1 MALITSKDGVALF
14 YEDYGAGKPVVL
26 VHGWGMN
33 GDTWEYVMRVLL
45 QHGLRCIAYD
55 LRGCGRSDKPLG
67 GYDYSTLAADL
78 AALIETLDL
87 RDVTLVG
94 HAMGCG
100 VITRYLYEHGQARV
114 GGAVFLATTTP
125 YLLRTDDN
133 PEGMDKSFFD
143 NMIGAII
150 EDRPGFVTGIGQ
162 GFFVGN
168 KEGIQLPT
176 PLSTWAFGIVM
187 QSSPFAATEFIRTT
201 SGTDQRE
208 ELKKITIPVLI
219 IHGGA
224 APGAPI
230 SLTAE
235 RTSSYLSNARL
246 LVYEGSSGGFY
257 ITEGA
262 RTGKDILEFI
272 GGL

>member
-1 MALITSKDGVALF
+1 MALITNKDGIALF
-14 YEDYGAGKPVVL
+14 YEDYGSGKPVVL

-55 LRGCGRSDKPLG
+55 LRGCGRSDKPWG
-67 GYDYSTLAADL
+67 SYDYSTLAGDL
-78 AALIETLDL
+78 AALIEALDL
-87 RDVTLVG
+87 QDITLVG

-100 VITRYLYEHGQARV
+100 VITRYLYDHGQARV
-114 GGAVFLATTTP
+114 GGAVFLGTTTP
-125 YLLRTDDN
+125 YLLRADDN

-143 NMIGAII
+143 NMIEAII
-150 EDRPGFVTGIGQ
+150 KDRPGFVTGIGQ
-162 GFFVGN
+162 GFFTGN
-168 KEGIQLPT
+168 KDGIPVPT

-208 ELKKITIPVLI
+208 DLKKITIPVLI

-224 APGAPI
+224 TSGAPI

-235 RTSSYLSNARL
+235 RTLGYLPNARL

-257 ITEGA
+257 ITEGE
-262 RTGKDILEFI
+262 RTGKDILEFM
-272 GGL
+272 GSL